1 MLVIFRWIRNQA
13 YPLLYVLL
21 LLSAVTQIFRYHF
34 YQHSIYFGHALGI
47 HRSID
52 VWRSG
57 ITSYFKL
64 RTTNEQLVKEN
75 GLLRNQLNWN
85 LTSNSPKGASTY
97 KDTFTNTLI
106 KYEYIPARV
115 IRNSVNE
122 QNNFIVLDRGYKD
135 GIKKHM
141 SVICPMGIVGVVVE
155 YAAHYSLVM
164 SVLNSKFEITPYFYN
179 LKISQGVISWDGE
192 DPNYVELEEVNR
204 FVKLKNGMKLYTSNY
219 SLLFP
224 AGIPIGT
231 IAKSESNLKSN
242 FYSIKVKLATDFS
255 QLDVVTV
262 IKNIHQNE
270 LDVLNEIIPTQE
282 GGAND

>member
-1 MLVIFRWIRNQA
+1 
-13 YPLLYVLL
+13 
-21 LLSAVTQIFRYHF
+21 VTQIFRYHF
-34 YQHSIYFGHALGI
+34 YQQSIYFSHALGV
-47 HRSID
+47 HRKLD
-52 VWRSG
+52 EWRSDVTG
-57 ITSYFKL
+57 YFMLK
-64 RTTNEQLVKEN
+64 TTNEQLVNEN
-75 GLLRNQLNWN
+75 NLLRNQLNWN
-85 LTSNSPKGASTY
+85 LTSNSPKGSSNYT
-97 KDTFTNTLI
+97 DTFTNTLI

-122 QNNFIVLDRGYKD
+122 QNNFIILDRGYKD

-155 YAAHYSLVM
+155 SAAHYSLVM

-179 LKISQGVISWDGE
+179 LKISQGVISWNGD
-192 DPNYVELEEVNR
+192 DPSYVDLEEVNR
-204 FVKLKNGMKLYTSNY
+204 FVKLKEGMKLYTSNY

-231 IAKSESNLKSN
+231 IEKTESNLKSN
-242 FYSIKVKLATDFS
+242 FYKIKVKLATDFS

-262 IKNIHQNE
+262 VKNIHQDE
-270 LDVLNEIIPTQE
+270 LDLLNNIIPVTE